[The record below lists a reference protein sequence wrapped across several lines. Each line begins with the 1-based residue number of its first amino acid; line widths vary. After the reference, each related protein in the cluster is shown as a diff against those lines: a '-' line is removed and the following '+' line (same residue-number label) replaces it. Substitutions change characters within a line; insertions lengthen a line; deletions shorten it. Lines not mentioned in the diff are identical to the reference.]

1 MTFKACANRGYHMV
15 FPNGCTV
22 SVQWGTGNYCDRN
35 MESGEPMRVTDGYWE
50 SGTAEVAAWGPG
62 NLEERK
68 YLRWGGERGAEVR
81 GYLTTTEVLK
91 IINHVAEHGVEPMV
105 VGNETERDN
114 Q

>member
-1 MTFKACANRGYHMV
+1 MTFKACANRGFHMV

-35 MESGEPMRVTDGYWE
+35 MESGEPMKVTDGYWE
-50 SGTAEVAAWGPG
+50 SGTAEVAAWTPG

-68 YLRWGGERGAEVR
+68 YLRWGGEGVR
-81 GYLTTTEVLK
+81 GYLTTTEVLE

-105 VGNETERDN
+105 EQGDE
-114 Q
+114 